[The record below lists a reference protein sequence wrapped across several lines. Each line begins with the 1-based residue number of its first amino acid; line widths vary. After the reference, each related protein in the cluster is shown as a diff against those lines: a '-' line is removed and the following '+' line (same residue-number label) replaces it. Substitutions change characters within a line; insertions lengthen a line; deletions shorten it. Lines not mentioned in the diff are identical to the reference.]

1 MWFIFPQLRG
11 LGRSPTAEHYGIA
24 DLAEAKAYL
33 AHEVLGARL
42 QEISSAILPHH
53 GTPARAIL
61 GPVDTLKLRSCMT
74 LFRAV
79 GGAAVFDK
87 VLAAFF
93 DGHACDATLAMIG
106 EG

>member
-1 MWFIFPQLRG
+1 MWFVFPQLRG

-24 DLAEAKAYL
+24 DLAEARDYL

-42 QEISSAILPHH
+42 KEISNALMPHR
-53 GTPARAIL
+53 GTPARAIF

-74 LFRAV
+74 LFRAA
-79 GGAAVFDK
+79 GDIAVFDN

-93 DGHACDATLAMIG
+93 DGHACDATLEMIG
-106 EG
+106 ES